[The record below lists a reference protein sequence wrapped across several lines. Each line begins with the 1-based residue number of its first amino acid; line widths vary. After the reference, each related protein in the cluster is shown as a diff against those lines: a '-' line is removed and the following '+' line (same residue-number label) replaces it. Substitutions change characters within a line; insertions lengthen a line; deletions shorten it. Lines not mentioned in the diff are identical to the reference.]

1 MNGSFKDTDSLGT
14 LFGAIADVLGKRE
27 EMLLERIALLEEKIE
42 QLEDK
47 VALLEEN
54 ALCFEDAEDGQE
66 EESAGMPGEEV
77 EEPEIVGHEDE
88 FPDGKVHE
96 EEPLSYEESAEEDF
110 EAFEPEEEA
119 TAVEEELPEIEV
131 ELEFDFDDEEEEVVV
146 EEVDDYAEVED
157 KAEDCREEDDEPVLV
172 LDKVRPDWY
181 DWEVDIPGHYI
192 DDIRE
197 GIGLNDKIL
206 FMNELFGGS
215 VEVFNET
222 IDDLNQ
228 MHNLVGTVEYLRER
242 FPDWDEESDEV
253 YRFYMTV
260 RRRFNKQK

>member
-1 MNGSFKDTDSLGT
+1 MEGNFKDTRSLGE
-14 LFGAIADVLGKRE
+14 LFAAMAQELDSRE
-27 EMLLERIALLEEKIE
+27 EMLLERIARLEERISELEEKVAS
-42 QLEDK
+42 LEGSASYFEDQ
-47 VALLEEN
+47 VDGSAGEPNGEMEEAGVEETVVEEPVVGEEGLEE
-54 ALCFEDAEDGQE
+54 FESQE
-66 EESAGMPGEEV
+66 EEA
-77 EEPEIVGHEDE
+77 
-88 FPDGKVHE
+88 
-96 EEPLSYEESAEEDF
+96 
-110 EAFEPEEEA
+110 
-119 TAVEEELPEIEV
+119 AVEEELPEIEV
-131 ELEFDFDDEEEEVVV
+131 ELEFDFDEEDEVAAEEMEDEV
-146 EEVDDYAEVED
+146 
-157 KAEDCREEDDEPVLV
+157 EDCREEDDGSVLV

-222 IDDLNQ
+222 MDDLNCKK
-228 MHNLVGTVEYLRER
+228 NLVETVEYLRER